1 MFRKMEKR
9 SRRRLFI
16 IAPITGTAAMGF
28 SAIIP
33 ALPELADELGVGL
46 AAIGFL
52 QIAASLP
59 GIFLTAWVGHLA
71 DLYGRRRLATV
82 LLVLFGITGTAGAF
96 APDFTTLLLLRLA
109 MGVPY
114 AGLLALT
121 PAMVGDLFADDD
133 RRRAIGINTAFL
145 TLSSTVAPVIG
156 GLLATGGAQR
166 AFLLYL
172 LAFPVAVLT
181 RFGLPESR
189 HVVDHRDRGRGSGG
203 QALADLRRRGTL
215 SDILGSFPYTVVF
228 MAVFVGFS
236 FIVVPVLLSELGL
249 GPAARGPIVGAANL
263 GSAAAS
269 LIIAG
274 TTLGSR
280 PSRSIV
286 VAQGFAFFGLVM
298 LAFATASG
306 PVVIGVLLLG
316 LSIGTTYNAM
326 QLFVTSA
333 SGPTNRGLVV
343 GAWSSSTRLG
353 QVLGGSLAGMLV
365 TLLDLRAVFLVGA
378 AIVLAL
384 AIGTT
389 PLRRVASRLAT
400 RRSGPLAEQIH

>member
-1 MFRKMEKR
+1 MEKR
-9 SRRRLFI
+9 SCRRLLI

-71 DLYGRRRLATV
+71 DLHGRRRLATV

-96 APDFTTLLLLRLA
+96 APDYTTLLVLRIA

-145 TLSSTVAPVIG
+145 TLSSTVAPVLG
-156 GLLATGGAQR
+156 GLLASGGAQR

-181 RFGLPESR
+181 RLGLPESR
-189 HVVDHRDRGRGSGG
+189 PVSQHRGRGSGG

-215 SDILGSFPYTVVF
+215 TDIIGSFPYTVVF

-249 GPAARGPIVGAANL
+249 GTAARGPIVGAANL

-274 TTLGSR
+274 TSLGAR
-280 PSRSIV
+280 PSRSVV
-286 VAQGFAFFGLVM
+286 VAQGFAFTGLLL
-298 LAFATASG
+298 LAFATSSG
-306 PVVIGVLLLG
+306 AVVVGVLLLG

-353 QVLGGSLAGMLV
+353 QVLGGSLAGVLV
-365 TLLDLRAVFLVGA
+365 TLLDLRAAFFVGA
-378 AIVLAL
+378 AVVLAL
-384 AIGTT
+384 AVGTT
-389 PLRRVASRLAT
+389 PLRRLAA
-400 RRSGPLAEQIH
+400 RSSVRATDPNPEATHGPQ